1 MLNISRRPGERVI
14 IGDNV
19 VVEILKV
26 DGQTVRI
33 GIEAPRLVPI
43 YREEIWLAV
52 KRENEEAAHV
62 SGVELPQLPQLPPT
76 AE

>member
-33 GIEAPRLVPI
+33 GIEAPRSVPI

-52 KRENEEAAHV
+52 KRENEEAAQV
-62 SGVELPQLPQLPPT
+62 TGVDLPQLPPT
-76 AE
+76 VE